1 MEFWLTAT
9 VVVITVAVALIVA
22 RAPDRPPHGSTGPPP
37 TQTPATVARPPVPSP
52 EFHNQRPSGAA
63 VLRSLMAT
71 IARDEPVEPAHLR
84 NDARGGA
91 VAFGGGAPALANCER
106 CETPVGVPLEAWVS
120 YCLGC
125 RLYLC
130 ARCGTPDTPRCV
142 ECGAMTRSSRRGRTA
157 GIVAARDAISVLH
170 QGILELSQIGLTDA
184 ASRSTRRDA
193 AAHKMGASDPS
204 LVEIKI
210 QAAAAAGDHALHKTQ
225 ARHQRK
231 ARALR
236 HELTLLLARAN
247 AVRDDVA
254 HLAASAQSP
263 DDR

>member
-9 VVVITVAVALIVA
+9 VVVMTVAVALIVA
-22 RAPDRPPHGSTGPPP
+22 RAPDRPPRSTGPPP
-37 TQTPATVARPPVPSP
+37 TQTPGAVVRPPVPSP

-63 VLRSLMAT
+63 VLRALMAT
-71 IARDEPVEPAHLR
+71 IARDEPVEPAHVP

-91 VAFGGGAPALANCER
+91 VAVGGGAPALAKCER
-106 CETPVGVPLEAWVS
+106 CEASVGVPLEAWVS

-130 ARCGTPDTPRCV
+130 ARCRTPDTPRCV

-157 GIVAARDAISVLH
+157 GIVAARDAMSVLH
-170 QGILELSQIGLTDA
+170 QGILELSQIAVTDA

-210 QAAAAAGDHALHKTQ
+210 QAAAAAADHALHKTP

-236 HELTLLLARAN
+236 DELTLLLVRAN

-254 HLAASAQSP
+254 HLAASAHSP